1 MYRRALMVWL
11 AILVLASVNGAV
23 RDFGLMP
30 VLGNT
35 IARALSTILL
45 CALVLLVTW
54 SAIGWIGP
62 TDGRQALSV
71 GVMWLLLTLTF
82 EFLVGHY
89 AFRKPWATL
98 LADYDVTQ
106 GRIWILALIVTLFA
120 PPWAARRFGLV
131 TSRHRSRGA

>member
-1 MYRRALMVWL
+1 MYRRAFMVWL

-23 RDFGLMP
+23 RDFGLTP

-89 AFRKPWATL
+89 AFGTPWAVL

-120 PPWAARRFGLV
+120 PPWAARRRGLV
-131 TSRHRSRGA
+131 TSHRSRR

>member
-1 MYRRALMVWL
+1 MVWL

-62 TDGRQALSV
+62 TDRRQALSV
-71 GVMWLLLTLTF
+71 GVMWLLLTLAF
-82 EFLVGHY
+82 ELLGGHY
-89 AFRKPWATL
+89 AFRKPWPTL

-106 GRIWILALIVTLFA
+106 GRIWLLALIVTLFA
-120 PPWAARRFGLV
+120 PPWAARRLSLV

>member
-1 MYRRALMVWL
+1 MYRRAFMVWL

-23 RDFGLMP
+23 RDFGLTP

-62 TDGRQALSV
+62 MDGRQALSV

-89 AFRKPWATL
+89 AFGTPWAAL

-106 GRIWILALIVTLFA
+106 GRIWIVALIVTLFA
-120 PPWAARRFGLV
+120 PPWAARRLGLV
-131 TSRHRSRGA
+131 ASHRSRR